1 MASFVFRLWVA
12 VADYERATAPRDL
25 SVAVFKRAT
34 APRDL
39 SVALS
44 NYATGKP
51 IDTKKATTTRAVA
64 FIYSTIF
71 I

>member
-1 MASFVFRLWVA
+1 MAFFVFRLWVA
-12 VADYERATAPRDL
+12 VADYE
-25 SVAVFKRAT
+25 RAT